1 MKVPPFSTGRSAR
14 SGHGPRRSWS
24 TNQAMPANPETS
36 SRHLHQLCARRIRL
50 RACTRNTRTHHTH
63 HTHTHAR
70 VRTHTHHTHAHAHA
84 HTHTH
89 SRKRHADRQQAR
101 TDCKV
106 EAQLFFP
113 ELPGDSEREARFF
126 FFFFFFFFFSFGF
139 DFFLLCFFE
148 AWLSL
153 PLSLLLL
160 LLLRDRRRFL
170 DVDATSS
177 MKRSNCLWSFST
189 TQIKQQ
195 PVPGCCAP
203 H

>member
-1 MKVPPFSTGRSAR
+1 MKEPPFSTGRSAR

-70 VRTHTHHTHAHAHA
+70 VRTHTHTTHTHTHAHAHA

-106 EAQLFFP
+106 EARLFFP

-126 FFFFFFFFFSFGF
+126 CFFFFFSFGF

-160 LLLRDRRRFL
+160 LLLRDRRRHLVHEALKLFMVIQY
-170 DVDATSS
+170 DT
-177 MKRSNCLWSFST
+177 
-189 TQIKQQ
+189 IKQQ